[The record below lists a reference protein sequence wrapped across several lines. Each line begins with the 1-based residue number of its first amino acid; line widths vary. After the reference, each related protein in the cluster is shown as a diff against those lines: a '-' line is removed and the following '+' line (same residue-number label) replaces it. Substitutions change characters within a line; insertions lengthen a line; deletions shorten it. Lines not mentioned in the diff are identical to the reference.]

1 VGLREY
7 LAVLRRRWLTVLITV
22 GVFIGLAGVISAA
35 REPVYE
41 TSIDL
46 FVLARNADDSV
57 DYNANLLAE
66 DRTQTYARLVETRRV
81 AEAVVE
87 DLDLSDDP
95 SDISGR
101 INAQAREDSVI
112 VLVTVRDASPQRAQA
127 IADSVGRVLPPLMRE
142 VERAD
147 ERDGLSIQIEPLG
160 AAPLPTSPATPSS
173 RTLVLIGG
181 MVGLVAGLVLALVR
195 HAFDPRVRCL
205 DDLAH
210 VPAPVIGIVG
220 AIRGSGR
227 WNKQPAADDR
237 RYRLVRLSLERLG
250 ADTRSMLITTT
261 RRERV
266 ATARVV
272 QSLARAFTDAGRRA
286 EVLDGG
292 RLSPTGAPSSLAE
305 LPGDAD
311 VVLVDGPPLL
321 TSVDGI
327 LIAAK
332 VSSVLLCVECGR
344 SRKADVQQ
352 AAELLISLGVPLWL
366 LLIERRHGRHPS
378 RSAPQPEAIDPS
390 ELQVEQTVP

>member
-1 VGLREY
+1 MGLREY

-22 GVFIGLAGVISAA
+22 GVFIGLAGLISAA

-101 INAQAREDSVI
+101 ITGQAREDSVI

-147 ERDGLSIQIEPLG
+147 EPDELSIHIEPLG
-160 AAPLPTSPATPSS
+160 SAPLPTSPATPSS
-173 RTLVLIGG
+173 RTLLLIGG

-210 VPAPVIGIVG
+210 VPAPVIGIVERDAEVGPLEQAAGRGRSAVPPCAAFSRTLGRRHEEHADHYDPQREGRNSEGG
-220 AIRGSGR
+220 AIPGQSIHRRRQAGGGR
-227 WNKQPAADDR
+227 
-237 RYRLVRLSLERLG
+237 
-250 ADTRSMLITTT
+250 
-261 RRERV
+261 
-266 ATARVV
+266 
-272 QSLARAFTDAGRRA
+272 GRRPSLTDRCELVARRTA
-286 EVLDGG
+286 ERCRRGARRWAAAAHVGG
-292 RLSPTGAPSSLAE
+292 RNLDRCESEQCPALRGVRT
-305 LPGDAD
+305 
-311 VVLVDGPPLL
+311 
-321 TSVDGI
+321 
-327 LIAAK
+327 
-332 VSSVLLCVECGR
+332 VEKG
-344 SRKADVQQ
+344 
-352 AAELLISLGVPLWL
+352 
-366 LLIERRHGRHPS
+366 
-378 RSAPQPEAIDPS
+378 
-390 ELQVEQTVP
+390 